1 MKKKVIKK
9 HKIKIRLVLI
19 FLLIFVVL
27 LFTINY
33 MKSLRI
39 KNIYIVGNSI
49 LSDKEIIE
57 LAKIDSYPNFIRTS
71 CRKIEDSLL
80 KNSYIKEVEVSKSF
94 LSVITIKVKE
104 NIPLFIKETDNKLV
118 LSNGTEVNN
127 DKNLIGF
134 SLLIN
139 DVPDNIYTDLLNKFS
154 LINYEIRM
162 KVSEIKYD
170 PNDYDT
176 ERFLLYMTDGN
187 YVYINI
193 DKFANLN
200 YYDDIY
206 PTLNNKKGTLYL
218 DSGNHFVEFK
228 K

>member
-118 LSNGTEVNN
+118 LSNGIEVNN

-139 DVPDNIYTDLLNKFS
+139 DVPDNIYPDLLNKFS